1 MKSKLHFF
9 FRVFLLIVCF
19 LSFAIFGACGLFQ
32 GAQGKPGNS
41 GKDGVGIQNATVD
54 ENGDLIITLTDGSVI
69 NAGNVSNQSDE
80 SENDLDNFKFL
91 LAEDGLSYT
100 LCYIAD
106 NIGEEVIIP
115 STYKGLPVTEI
126 NHYTGKGCIFANPI
140 WVKKIVIPDSV
151 TSIGERAFT
160 SCSSLTTVTFE
171 KNSKLTS
178 IGDYAF
184 FDCSNL
190 TTVTFGENSQ
200 LTSIGYG
207 VFRGCSS
214 LESIAIPDSVTS
226 IGDYAFFLCSSLKYN
241 EYDNGY
247 YLGNETN
254 PCVALIKAKSTSITS
269 CSINE
274 KTKVIYTYAFFGRS
288 SLESI
293 VIPESVTSIGDY
305 AFEDCSSL
313 TNIVIPDGVTSIGDY
328 AFTGCSSLTNIV
340 IPDGVTSI
348 GYGVFFGC
356 SSLESIVIPS
366 SVTSIG
372 SYAFSGCTALTSVT
386 IPSGVTSIGSYVFIN
401 CHALTSVI
409 FEDTTTWYRT
419 SDSSLVGG
427 EIISVI
433 DPKQNASYLKGSLYW
448 YKK

>member
-1 MKSKLHFF
+1 M
-9 FRVFLLIVCF
+9 
-19 LSFAIFGACGLFQ
+19 LSFLCNFWCLRTFQ

-140 WVKKIVIPDSV
+140 WVKKIV
-151 TSIGERAFT
+151 
-160 SCSSLTTVTFE
+160 
-171 KNSKLTS
+171 
-178 IGDYAF
+178 
-184 FDCSNL
+184 
-190 TTVTFGENSQ
+190 
-200 LTSIGYG
+200 
-207 VFRGCSS
+207 
-214 LESIAIPDSVTS
+214 IPDSVTS